1 MSRLKE
7 LREGAGLKQEEM
19 AVIIG
24 TSLPNYCKK
33 ENGEI
38 KVSLIEAKTIADYYK
53 KSIEDIFFNCE
64 VSKIDTF

>member
-1 MSRLKE
+1 MSRLRD
-7 LREGAGLKQEEM
+7 LREEKGLKQEDM
-19 AVIIG
+19 AAVIN

-38 KVSLIEAKTIADYYK
+38 KVSLIEAKIIADYFK

-64 VSKIDTF
+64 VSKTETS